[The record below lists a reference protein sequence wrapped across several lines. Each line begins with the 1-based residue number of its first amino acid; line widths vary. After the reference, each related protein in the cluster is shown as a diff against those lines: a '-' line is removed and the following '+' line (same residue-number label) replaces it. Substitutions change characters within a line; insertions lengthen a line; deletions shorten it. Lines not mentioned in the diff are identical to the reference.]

1 VKNRNY
7 FDVVFLVDEKEKHL
21 QIIEDVD
28 DVKKVKIKMF
38 LNE

>member
-1 VKNRNY
+1 VKNRKI
-7 FDVVFLVDEKEKHL
+7 FDVIFLVDEKHL